1 MARKSRKRIE
11 AEPAAAPIVSVAE
24 EQGTLLTAVY
34 ARLSVEKSDEG
45 SIQTQIMMLH
55 NFVAEHPELKLVET
69 YIDNGYS
76 GTNFDRPDFT
86 RMMDDVRTGKIQ
98 CIVVKD
104 LSRFG
109 RDFLETGYYI
119 ETLLPKLNVR
129 LIAINDTFDSSREE
143 DVNSIAVPIKNMVN
157 EMYAKDFSRKVS
169 AYHDLHR
176 RKGDVHL
183 TRTVY
188 GYSIDKENNV
198 YIPNPDTA
206 PVVKMIFRWFLMG
219 YQTGQIADRL
229 NALGIMTPLKYKTIV
244 EKGQEFEKEDFWNMA
259 RVRDIL
265 KNEKYIGD
273 LIWGKRAKRLY
284 LNVPEHKTPK
294 EEWTVWH
301 DMHEPLV
308 RKDDFAIVREMIDA
322 TTEKLKAKDEYQ
334 IGSVDSFPGK
344 IYCADCG
351 KRMRYQ
357 KLCYQNR
364 NGAIYYCSKDDKDG
378 WHHYVHVDFIRLFAA
393 DQIQFLIRS
402 MCDRKAL
409 VEKAKRTAAGRSK
422 LFAAQRRSIRLKA
435 ELDALEERTATL
447 YEDLSEGVISQD
459 EYQELRLHYNGERE
473 RLQNQIKEAEAEQ
486 RKAELQVGMFLDW
499 QAKLEEHLGE
509 AAFDQSLADEL
520 IERIEVSDQ
529 GRIEIHFTCDDVC
542 GKVAELLEDGDEK
555 E

>member
-1 MARKSRKRIE
+1 MARKSRRNNSIQPPKTPVKTE
-11 AEPAAAPIVSVAE
+11 NTSSVLAAGA
-24 EQGTLLTAVY
+24 Y
-34 ARLSVEKSDEG
+34 ARLSVEKDDEG
-45 SIQTQIMMLH
+45 SIQTQITLLH
-55 NFVAEHPELKLVET
+55 NYIADHAELCLADT

-76 GTNFDRPDFT
+76 GTDFDRPEFT
-86 RMMDDVRTGKIQ
+86 RLMDDVRTGKIQ

-129 LIAINDTFDSSREE
+129 LIAINDSFDSFREE
-143 DVNSIAVPIKNMVN
+143 DVNSISVPIKNMVN

-176 RKGDVHL
+176 KKGDVHL

-188 GYSIDKENNV
+188 GYRIDKEKNIYV
-198 YIPNPDTA
+198 PNPDTA

-229 NALGIMTPLKYKTIV
+229 NTLDVMTPLKYKETV
-244 EKGQEFEKEDFWNMA
+244 ENGRAFEKEDHWNMA

-265 KNEKYIGD
+265 KNEKYIGT

-284 LNVPEHKTPK
+284 LNIPEHKTPQ
-294 EEWTVWH
+294 EEWTVYE

-308 RKDDFAIVREMIDA
+308 TKEDFEAARAMIDA
-322 TTEKLKAKDEYQ
+322 TTAKLKKKPMYETGDIDA
-334 IGSVDSFPGK
+334 FPGK

-351 KRMRYQ
+351 KRMHYQ

-364 NGAIYYCSKDDKDG
+364 NGAIYYCGTDQKDG
-378 WHHYVHVDFIRLFAA
+378 WHQYVHADFLKLFAA

-402 MCDRKAL
+402 MCDRKVL
-409 VEKAKRTAAGRSK
+409 IEKAKRQVNGKNKLNAAKR
-422 LFAAQRRSIRLKA
+422 KA
-435 ELDALEERTATL
+435 LQLHQQLEK
-447 YEDLSEGVISQD
+447 V
-459 EYQELRLHYNGERE
+459 GERE
-473 RLQNQIKEAEAEQ
+473 ASLYENFAEGIISADEYKELQIHYAEEREVMKTRIREAEEEQ
-486 RKAELQVGMFLDW
+486 RNADMQIGRFLDW
-499 QAKLEEHLGE
+499 QAKLEQYLGE
-509 AAFDQSLADEL
+509 MTFNEKLANEL

-529 GRIEIHFTCDDVC
+529 GRIEIHFSCEDVC
-542 GKVAELLEDGDEK
+542 SKVAELLEDGDYE
-555 E
+555 